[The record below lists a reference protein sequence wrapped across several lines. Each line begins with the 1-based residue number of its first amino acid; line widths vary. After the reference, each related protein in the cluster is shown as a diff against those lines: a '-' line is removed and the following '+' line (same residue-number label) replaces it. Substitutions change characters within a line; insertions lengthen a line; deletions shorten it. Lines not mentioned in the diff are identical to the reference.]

1 MTFVAASG
9 TPRGTLR
16 SGGPDKLGGM
26 LGETGIGL
34 LVAWAVHDAEEVAA
48 GPGWI
53 RAHVPELRERFPEA
67 PERLWRWMES
77 VDERE
82 FAVAVALMGAL
93 VAGAA
98 VDGRRTGGRSATY
111 QTALAGFG
119 LHGLVHLAQA
129 AALRQYTPGSV
140 TSALVVVP
148 YTVWAR
154 ARLRR
159 RGVLRPARA
168 WHAALG
174 LTFAAAGVAGAH
186 LAARRITGRRI
197 CRATRHGAPAT
208 GPR

>member
-1 MTFVAASG
+1 MRDA
-9 TPRGTLR
+9 
-16 SGGPDKLGGM
+16 
-26 LGETGIGL
+26 GIGL

-48 GPGWI
+48 GPRWI
-53 RAHVPELRERFPEA
+53 RAHLPELRERFPQA
-67 PERLWRWMES
+67 PAAVWRWMEA

-82 FAVAVALMGAL
+82 FAVAVTLMGAL

-98 VDGRRTGGRSATY
+98 VDGQRTGGRSATY

-119 LHGLVHLAQA
+119 LHGLVHLGQA

-159 RGVLRPARA
+159 QGVLRPARA
-168 WHAALG
+168 RDAAVG
-174 LTFAAAGVAGAH
+174 LAFAAAGVAGAH
-186 LAARRITGRRI
+186 LAARRITGRR
-197 CRATRHGAPAT
+197 
-208 GPR
+208 